1 MSTSENDTKV
11 EDGLRLQLAAC
22 ARLLARFGFSDL
34 AGGHVSVRV
43 PGADAYL
50 VNPYGYLFEDVT
62 ASSIIRV
69 TFDGQVVGREGEKNI
84 LNKAAHAVHSTAY
97 KARPDVNSVGHCH
110 PLAITAV
117 SALESGLLP
126 VDQAAIGFW
135 NDLAYSDY
143 NFLETQDELDRM
155 VDELGTKNMLVL
167 RNHGILALGTAIPEI
182 WYRTYKLNM
191 ACEVQLRAL
200 AAAGDRPLKLPSDEI
215 CSDAASRWDTPFYAA
230 KAWEAVIRRLDAEDQ
245 SYKN

>member
-1 MSTSENDTKV
+1 MSDIDIDV
-11 EDGLRLQLAAC
+11 ERALRSQLAAS

-34 AGGHVSVRV
+34 AGGHVSVRI
-43 PGADAYL
+43 PGSDDYL

-69 TFDGQVVGREGEKNI
+69 TSDGQIAGRVDGNYT
-84 LNKAAHAVHSTAY
+84 LNKAAHSVHSTVY
-97 KARPDVNSVGHCH
+97 RARPDVNSVGHCH

-135 NDLAYSDY
+135 HDLAYSDY
-143 NFLETQDELDRM
+143 NFLETQAELDRM
-155 VDELGTKNMLVL
+155 VEELGSKNMLIL
-167 RNHGILALGTAIPEI
+167 RNHGVLALGTSIPEI

-191 ACEVQLRAL
+191 VCEVQLRAQS
-200 AAAGDRPLKLPSDEI
+200 AAAGRPLRLPSDEV
-215 CSDAASRWDTPFYAA
+215 CSDAASRWDTPLYAA

>member
-1 MSTSENDTKV
+1 MSTPSGDNELD
-11 EDGLRLQLAAC
+11 LRIQLAKC

-34 AGGHVSVRV
+34 AGGHVSIRI
-43 PGADAYL
+43 PGTEEYL

-62 ASSIIRV
+62 ASSILRV
-69 TFDGQVVGREGEKNI
+69 TFDGRVIGKEGEQRV
-84 LNKAAHAVHSTAY
+84 LNGAAHAVHTAVY
-97 KARPDVNSVGHCH
+97 KARPDVHSVGHCH

-117 SALESGLLP
+117 SALDAGLLP
-126 VDQAAIGFW
+126 VDQAAIGFY

-143 NFLETQDELDRM
+143 NFLETDEELARM
-155 VDELGTKNMLVL
+155 VEELGSRNVMIL
-167 RNHGILALGTAIPEI
+167 RNHGVLTLGGSVQEI

-200 AAAGDRPLKLPSDEI
+200 AAAAGRPLKVPPEDVVA
-215 CSDAASRWDTPFYAA
+215 DAASRWETPLYAA
-230 KAWEAVIRRLDAEDQ
+230 KAWEALTRRIDAEDQ